1 MSSIRTLKTELGFPA
16 DVWFL
21 DIWGVLHNGVRP
33 YAGAV
38 SACTAFRKGGG
49 KVILVSNSPR
59 PREGVARQLDSVGVP
74 REAYDAILTSGDV
87 SRALIARHKGEA
99 VFHLGPERDLPV
111 YDGTGVTLTEA
122 SQAKAVVCTGLFDD
136 ETETPENYR
145 VLLDDFRAHDLDMIC
160 VNPDIKVERGARIIY
175 CAGALAEAYEGIG
188 GRVHYAGKPYAP
200 IYEAAFALSSE
211 LAGRAVSKDRILA
224 IGDGVKTDIA
234 GALQAGIAAVYVASA
249 VHVKSGETVADAA
262 SRLFPDACETP
273 ARGDERVGVAG
284 ICDPG
289 YVVQPSFW
297 RPKANCLRKEF
308 LASPFSR
315 SQARVPPIRLIA
327 AQISSWPMVPMS
339 PRSNLCEAPASTKQ
353 APSALTM

>member
-1 MSSIRTLKTELGFPA
+1 MPLPLIHSIGELQFPA

-59 PREGVARQLDSVGVP
+59 PRDGVARQLDTVGVP

-111 YDGTGVTLTEA
+111 YDGTGVTVVKA
-122 SQAKAVVCTGLFDD
+122 SDARADEAKAIVCTGLFDD

-145 VLLDDFRAHDLDMIC
+145 AMLGDFRARDLDMIC
-160 VNPDIKVERGARIIY
+160 VNPDIKVERGERIIY
-175 CAGALAEAYEGIG
+175 CAGALAEAYEGLG

-249 VHVKSGETVADAA
+249 VHVKRSETLSDAA
-262 SRLFPDACETP
+262 SRLFPDA
-273 ARGDERVGVAG
+273 AK
-284 ICDPG
+284 
-289 YVVQPSFW
+289 
-297 RPKANCLRKEF
+297 RP
-308 LASPFSR
+308 LA
-315 SQARVPPIRLIA
+315 V
-327 AQISSWPMVPMS
+327 M
-339 PRSNLCEAPASTKQ
+339 
-353 APSALTM
+353 SALA